1 MRSILIIEDNENLS
15 RGISFLFEKDG
26 FQTHVAPDLAAG
38 RSILR
43 EQSFDLLILDLGLP
57 DGDGIHFCAELRE
70 HSDIPIIILT
80 ARDMEIDEVSGLT
93 AGADDYITKPFNPLE
108 LLARVKSMMRRYTSL
123 GSIAEKNNVI
133 RIGDVELD
141 KDAKEVRVNGK
152 LVKMTA
158 TEYGILQLLMEN
170 AGKVF
175 SIDEIY
181 ERVWNESSFS
191 PENTVS
197 VHIRRIREKI
207 EINPKEPR
215 YLKVVWGIGYKI
227 EKI

>member
-1 MRSILIIEDNENLS
+1 MRTILIIEDNENLS

-93 AGADDYITKPFNPLE
+93 AGADDYIKLE
-108 LLARVKSMMRRYTSL
+108 YVQEELERRGIKVDIAMIEAAVREMNLLQNWE
-123 GSIAEKNNVI
+123 AEFEI
-133 RIGDVELD
+133 LD
-141 KDAKEVRVNGK
+141 A
-152 LVKMTA
+152 
-158 TEYGILQLLMEN
+158 
-170 AGKVF
+170 
-175 SIDEIY
+175 
-181 ERVWNESSFS
+181 
-191 PENTVS
+191 ENTEADDG
-197 VHIRRIREKI
+197 REA
-207 EINPKEPR
+207 
-215 YLKVVWGIGYKI
+215 
-227 EKI
+227 

>member
-93 AGADDYITKPFNPLE
+93 AGADDYIKLE
-108 LLARVKSMMRRYTSL
+108 YVQEELERRGIKVDIAMIEAAVREMNLLQNWE
-123 GSIAEKNNVI
+123 AEFEI
-133 RIGDVELD
+133 LD
-141 KDAKEVRVNGK
+141 A
-152 LVKMTA
+152 
-158 TEYGILQLLMEN
+158 
-170 AGKVF
+170 
-175 SIDEIY
+175 
-181 ERVWNESSFS
+181 
-191 PENTVS
+191 ENTEADDG
-197 VHIRRIREKI
+197 REA
-207 EINPKEPR
+207 
-215 YLKVVWGIGYKI
+215 
-227 EKI
+227 